1 MQNIFNLYS
10 KFYQE
15 KNGTQNMERGIRP
28 GLYALRAVSGRKLQM
43 KKKLFWGP
51 GFFSRTCVKRAKQF
65 YHFQYIV
72 DLYQFSCL

>member
-1 MQNIFNLYS
+1 MLKRESRKVGRFFQFFLINMQNIFNLYS

-43 KKKLFWGP
+43 KKKTFLGTRI
-51 GFFSRTCVKRAKQF
+51 FF
-65 YHFQYIV
+65 
-72 DLYQFSCL
+72 